1 MALQDAALV
10 FIAHRQ
16 RKWGQQGMETLP
28 NHGFRETVRY
38 AARKAP
44 MVAVTVRTTIWAE
57 PAAGFATLK
66 PRSGIALKHILKKSI
81 TISNMSIC
89 ASHDYLV

>member
-28 NHGFRETVRY
+28 NHGCKETVIY

-44 MVAVTVRTTIWAE
+44 MVAVTVRTTIWVE
-57 PAAGFATLK
+57 PTAGFATLK
-66 PRSGIALKHILKKSI
+66 PSGIALKHILKKSI
-81 TISNMSIC
+81 TISNMNIR
-89 ASHDYLV
+89 ARHNYLF